1 MRYFISAL
9 GVIAALGFI
18 AASAYSNYLFSA
30 TIATSDADL
39 HLYRAL
45 AILAVTCNSLC
56 PFFIKFNR
64 RARNHLASTSALIMW
79 LFAVSYSLTAAFG
92 LAASTREWS
101 ANKIENTAQI
111 TADIRAEIQDLRAR
125 KRTGKIN
132 ARIDELNQKLES
144 KGETK
149 TPDPQA
155 TFISQLTGQNTT
167 TIRITLAALYA
178 IFVELGAALLLYI
191 SLAHFHKETM
201 NVTRATPTG
210 DTRAGTDTA
219 DTDTTTK
226 PANPG
231 SGRTDRLHLQRTPR
245 PQLPASGRTPTPP
258 SRRA

>member
-1 MRYFISAL
+1 MRYLISAL

-30 TIATSDADL
+30 TIAATDNDL
-39 HLYRAL
+39 YLYRAL

-64 RARNHLASTSALIMW
+64 RARNHLASTSALILW

-101 ANKIENTAQI
+101 ANKIENTAQT

-125 KRTGKIN
+125 KRTAKIN
-132 ARIDELNQKLES
+132 ARIDELTQKLET

-167 TIRITLAALYA
+167 TIRMTLAALYA
-178 IFVELGAALLLYI
+178 VFVELGAALLLYI
-191 SLAHFHKETM
+191 SLAHFHKEHM
-201 NVTRATPTG
+201 NGTR
-210 DTRAGTDTA
+210 
-219 DTDTTTK
+219 TTTTGNRHVGTNTAEPDTSAE

-231 SGRTDRLHLQRTPR
+231 RGRTDHIHLQRTPR
-245 PQLPASGRTPTPP
+245 PQLPASGRTPAPP
-258 SRRA
+258 SRRT